1 MPDNLTVEQC
11 MMVDHSRH
19 GHCGRTTRMR
29 ILKRHGSEGLPRGFV
44 TLLNKFS
51 CRFCQ
56 LTLGARQYWKSQRMK
71 QKRDAKRR
79 TKSKLSRT
87 DDAETESD
95 SETEPETVQ
104 AQNPV
109 QITDVEQS
117 SDDVGE
123 EIFIDFGHSIAQG
136 IHNE

>member
-19 GHCGRTTRMR
+19 AHCRRTTRMH
-29 ILKRHGSEGLPRGFV
+29 ILKRHGLEGLPRSFV

-71 QKRDAKRR
+71 QKRNAKRW
-79 TKSKLSRT
+79 TKSKLARA

-95 SETEPETVQ
+95 SDTELEAVSAPKILSRSLMWNRAVT
-104 AQNPV
+104 
-109 QITDVEQS
+109 T
-117 SDDVGE
+117 
-123 EIFIDFGHSIAQG
+123 
-136 IHNE
+136 